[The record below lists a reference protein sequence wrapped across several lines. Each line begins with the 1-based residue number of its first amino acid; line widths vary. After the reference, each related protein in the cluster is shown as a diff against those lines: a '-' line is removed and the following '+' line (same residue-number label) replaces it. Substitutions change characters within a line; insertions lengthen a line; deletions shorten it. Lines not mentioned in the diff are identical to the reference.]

1 MTNLIKTYTTES
13 KRHRTAYLAAGPS
26 NGSLIIFIHGWP
38 ELSIVWRSQ
47 LEYFAAKG
55 FRCVAPDMRGYGG
68 SSVYEST
75 AAYCVEEITHDMV
88 ELHDALGGEPAVWVG
103 HDWGSPIVWSLAAH
117 YAGRCVGVINMCVPY
132 IARGFELLNLLP
144 LIDRDLYPKEKY
156 PVGQW
161 DYFLYY
167 REHFLQAAKDFEAD
181 IEATF
186 KMLYRTSQPDAADKP
201 AISSTIR
208 ARGGWFGAAHKA
220 PEMER
225 DTTLMTQK
233 DFDTLV
239 NAFKQTGF
247 KGADAWYMNG
257 EANIEYASRSA
268 KFGQI
273 DLPGLFLHAAYDAIC
288 KTVNSNLA
296 NPMREDCTNLTEVII
311 NAGHELML
319 EKPAEVNEAI
329 ENWINS
335 KKPVVTRI

>member
-1 MTNLIKTYTTES
+1 MTNLITTDITES
-13 KRHRTAYLAAGPS
+13 KRHRTTYLAAGPS

-38 ELSIVWRSQ
+38 ELSIVWRLQ

-55 FRCVAPDMRGYGG
+55 YRCVAPDMRGYGG

-75 AAYCVEEITHDMV
+75 AAYSVEEITQDMV
-88 ELHDALGGEPAVWVG
+88 ELHDALGGKPAIWVG

-117 YAGRCVGVINMCVPY
+117 YAERCSGVINMCVPY

-144 LIDRDLYPKEKY
+144 LINRDLYPKEKY

-167 REHFLQAAKDFEAD
+167 REHFLQVAKDFEAD

-186 KMLYRTSQPDAADKP
+186 KMLYRTSQPEAADKP
-201 AISSTIR
+201 AVSSTVR

-239 NAFKQTGF
+239 NAFIRTGF
-247 KGADAWYMNG
+247 KGADAWYMNA
-257 EANIEYASRSA
+257 EANIDYASRSL
-268 KFGQI
+268 KFGQL
-273 DLPGLFLHAAYDAIC
+273 DLPVLFLHAAYDAIC
-288 KTVNSNLA
+288 KTVNSNFA
-296 NPMREDCTNLTEVII
+296 NPMREDCTNLTEIII
-311 NAGHELML
+311 NAGHEMML
-319 EKPAEVNEAI
+319 EKPAEVNMAI
-329 ENWINS
+329 ENWIN
-335 KKPVVTRI
+335 